1 MATAG
6 TALKRI
12 RICEEHDPQAGGVLK
27 GQPSTLTDAAQP
39 VNPLPAGEASLK
51 YFPAASS
58 FRRPV
63 QFQFANIPRK
73 MVQFNLL
80 M

>member
-27 GQPSTLTDAAQP
+27 GQPSALTDAAQP
-39 VNPLPAGEASLK
+39 VNPLPAGEANLK
-51 YFPAASS
+51 KLPCG
-58 FRRPV
+58 V
-63 QFQFANIPRK
+63 
-73 MVQFNLL
+73 L
-80 M
+80 MSKACPISICQYTP

>member
-27 GQPSTLTDAAQP
+27 GQPSALTDAAQP
-39 VNPLPAGEASLK
+39 VLCLQEKPVKKLPCGTLMLK
-51 YFPAASS
+51 ACPISICQYTP
-58 FRRPV
+58 
-63 QFQFANIPRK
+63 
-73 MVQFNLL
+73 
-80 M
+80 